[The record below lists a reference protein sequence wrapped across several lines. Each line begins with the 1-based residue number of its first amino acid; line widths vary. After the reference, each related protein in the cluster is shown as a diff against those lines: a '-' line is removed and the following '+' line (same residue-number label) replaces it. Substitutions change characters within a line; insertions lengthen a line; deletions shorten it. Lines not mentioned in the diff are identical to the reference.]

1 MAMFVTIEATIKVSL
16 EVLAASP
23 AEALAA
29 APAVLVQCRLVKP
42 SFWRRNWLTRV
53 VFGSPPWDAARV
65 IEIVDARAISSVYAG
80 GE

>member
-23 AEALAA
+23 AEALAT
-29 APAVLVQCRLVKP
+29 APAALPQCRLVKP
-42 SFWRRNWLTRV
+42 SFWQRNWLTRL